1 MIRLKSLDIMRGLT
15 VALMILVNNGGE
27 QNYHILTHSKWNG
40 LTPCDLVFPFFLFM
54 MGMSTYLSLRKTE
67 FKPSLM
73 IYRKIAK
80 RTILLFLIGLSIN
93 WFDIICSGNGLDFE
107 HLRIWAVLQRIAL
120 CYGIVS
126 LLAIHINQR
135 YFVHIILGIII
146 VYMGILAFGN
156 GYAYDASVNIIAQTD
171 LHIFGYDHLY
181 HKSPVDPEGLLST
194 LPAIAHTMIGFLCC
208 KYISIAGQ
216 DVHSKIKFLKISGL
230 VMLTLGFFLSLIGF
244 GINKRIWSPSYV
256 FVTCGFAA
264 WILSLLIQWID
275 RGETCTEGKMEI
287 NAEGKTEASAKG
299 IDGKNA
305 ERKTEANAEGIDG
318 KNAEGMDGKNAEG
331 KTIRTKENPITVLF
345 LSFGMNPL
353 FLYVLSE
360 FLAIVFG
367 TYGIKD
373 DLLGF
378 IRNAISD
385 EYLVSLTYALFF
397 VAIHAAM
404 GIWMYRKKIFIKL

>member
-67 FKPSLM
+67 FKPSLI

-93 WFDIICSGNGLDFE
+93 WFDMICSGNGLDFA

-135 YFVHIILGIII
+135 YFIHIILGIII

-156 GYAYDASVNIIAQTD
+156 GYTYDASVNIIAQAD
-171 LHIFGYDHLY
+171 LHFFGYDHLY

-194 LPAIAHTMIGFLCC
+194 IPAIAHTMIGFLCC

-216 DVHSKIKFLKISGL
+216 TVESKIKVLKVAGL
-230 VMLTLGFFLSLIGF
+230 VMVALGFGLSLIGF

-256 FVTCGFAA
+256 FVTCGFAS
-264 WILSLLIQWID
+264 WILGILVQF
-275 RGETCTEGKMEI
+275 
-287 NAEGKTEASAKG
+287 
-299 IDGKNA
+299 IDGRGAATDSAATGDSQK
-305 ERKTEANAEGIDG
+305 KTQKDNILTRGLLA
-318 KNAEGMDGKNAEG
+318 
-331 KTIRTKENPITVLF
+331 
-345 LSFGMNPL
+345 FGMNPL
-353 FLYVLSE
+353 FLYVMSE
-360 FLAIVFG
+360 ALAILFSSF
-367 TYGIKD
+367 GIKADIFAGIHSLITD
-373 DLLGF
+373 DYV
-378 IRNAISD
+378 A
-385 EYLVSLTYALFF
+385 SLTYALFF
-397 VAIHAAM
+397 VAIHAVM
-404 GIWMYRKKIFIKL
+404 GVWMYHKKIFIKL

>member
-67 FKPSLM
+67 FKPSLI

-93 WFDIICSGNGLDFE
+93 WFDMICSGNGLDFS

-156 GYAYDASVNIIAQTD
+156 GYAYDASVNIIAQAD
-171 LHIFGYDHLY
+171 LHFFGYDHLY

-208 KYISIAGQ
+208 KYISVAGQ
-216 DVHSKIKFLKISGL
+216 NVHSKIKFLKISGL
-230 VMLTLGFFLSLIGF
+230 IMLILGFFLSLSGF

-275 RGETCTEGKMEI
+275 RSEI
-287 NAEGKTEASAKG
+287 SAEG
-299 IDGKNA
+299 
-305 ERKTEANAEGIDG
+305 KTEANAEG
-318 KNAEGMDGKNAEG
+318 
-331 KTIRTKENPITVLF
+331 KTIKTKENPITVLF
-345 LSFGMNPL
+345 LSFGRNPL

-360 FLAIVFG
+360 FLAIVFR

-373 DLLGF
+373 DLLGL
-378 IRNAISD
+378 IRNVISD

-404 GIWMYRKKIFIKL
+404 GIWMYQKKIFIKL

>member
-67 FKPSLM
+67 FKPSLI

-93 WFDIICSGNGLDFE
+93 WFDMICSGNGLDFA

-135 YFVHIILGIII
+135 YFIHIIIGIII
-146 VYMGILAFGN
+146 GYMGILAFGN
-156 GYAYDASVNIIAQTD
+156 GYAYDASVNIIAQAD

-216 DVHSKIKFLKISGL
+216 NVHSKIKFLKISGL

-275 RGETCTEGKMEI
+275 RGEISTEGKI
-287 NAEGKTEASAKG
+287 KASAEGK
-299 IDGKNA
+299 I
-305 ERKTEANAEGIDG
+305 EANAEGIDG
-318 KNAEGMDGKNAEG
+318 KSAEGMDGKSAGG

-367 TYGIKD
+367 TYGIKG
-373 DLLGF
+373 DLLGL

>member
-67 FKPSLM
+67 FKPSLI

-93 WFDIICSGNGLDFE
+93 WFDMICSGNGLDFA

-135 YFVHIILGIII
+135 YFIHIILGIII

-156 GYAYDASVNIIAQTD
+156 GYAYDASVNIIAQAD
-171 LHIFGYDHLY
+171 LHFFGYDHLY

-216 DVHSKIKFLKISGL
+216 NVHSKIKFLKISGL
-230 VMLTLGFFLSLIGF
+230 VMLILGFFLSLIGF

-264 WILSLLIQWID
+264 CILSLLIQWID
-275 RGETCTEGKMEI
+275 RGEI
-287 NAEGKTEASAKG
+287 SAEGKNEA
-299 IDGKNA
+299 
-305 ERKTEANAEGIDG
+305 
-318 KNAEGMDGKNAEG
+318 NAEG
-331 KTIRTKENPITVLF
+331 KTIKTKENPITVLF

-373 DLLGF
+373 DLLGL
-378 IRNAISD
+378 IRNVISD

-397 VAIHAAM
+397 VAIHASM

>member
-67 FKPSLM
+67 FKPSLI
-73 IYRKIAK
+73 IYRKIVK

-93 WFDIICSGNGLDFE
+93 WFDMICSGNGLDFA

-156 GYAYDASVNIIAQTD
+156 GYTYDASVNIIAQAD

-216 DVHSKIKFLKISGL
+216 NVHSKIKFLKISGL
-230 VMLTLGFFLSLIGF
+230 VMLILGFFLSLIGF

-275 RGETCTEGKMEI
+275 KGETNAKRKEEI
-287 NAEGKTEASAKG
+287 IAEGKGE
-299 IDGKNA
+299 I
-305 ERKTEANAEGIDG
+305 I
-318 KNAEGMDGKNAEG
+318 AEG
-331 KTIRTKENPITVLF
+331 KTIKRKENPITVLF

-373 DLLGF
+373 DLLGL
-378 IRNAISD
+378 IRNVISD
-385 EYLVSLTYALFF
+385 EYLVSLTYALSF
-397 VAIHAAM
+397 VIIHAAI

>member
-67 FKPSLM
+67 FKPSLI

-93 WFDIICSGNGLDFE
+93 WFDMICSGNGLDFA

-135 YFVHIILGIII
+135 YFIHIILGIII

-156 GYAYDASVNIIAQTD
+156 GYAYDASVNIIAQAD
-171 LHIFGYDHLY
+171 LHFFGYDHLY

-216 DVHSKIKFLKISGL
+216 NVHSKIKFLKISGL
-230 VMLTLGFFLSLIGF
+230 VMLILGFFLSLIGF

-275 RGETCTEGKMEI
+275 RCEI
-287 NAEGKTEASAKG
+287 SAEGKNKA
-299 IDGKNA
+299 
-305 ERKTEANAEGIDG
+305 
-318 KNAEGMDGKNAEG
+318 NAEG
-331 KTIRTKENPITVLF
+331 KTI
-345 LSFGMNPL
+345 
-353 FLYVLSE
+353 
-360 FLAIVFG
+360 
-367 TYGIKD
+367 
-373 DLLGF
+373 
-378 IRNAISD
+378 
-385 EYLVSLTYALFF
+385 
-397 VAIHAAM
+397 
-404 GIWMYRKKIFIKL
+404 

>member
-1 MIRLKSLDIMRGLT
+1 M
-15 VALMILVNNGGE
+15 
-27 QNYHILTHSKWNG
+27 
-40 LTPCDLVFPFFLFM
+40 
-54 MGMSTYLSLRKTE
+54 
-67 FKPSLM
+67 
-73 IYRKIAK
+73 
-80 RTILLFLIGLSIN
+80 
-93 WFDIICSGNGLDFE
+93 ICSGNGLDFA

-156 GYAYDASVNIIAQTD
+156 GYAYDASVNIIAQAD
-171 LHIFGYDHLY
+171 LHFFGYDHLY

-208 KYISIAGQ
+208 KYISIADQ
-216 DVHSKIKFLKISGL
+216 NVHSKIKFLKISGL
-230 VMLTLGFFLSLIGF
+230 IMLILGFFLSLIGF

-264 WILSLLIQWID
+264 WVLSLLIQWID
-275 RGETCTEGKMEI
+275 RGEI
-287 NAEGKTEASAKG
+287 SAEGK
-299 IDGKNA
+299 N
-305 ERKTEANAEGIDG
+305 EANT
-318 KNAEGMDGKNAEG
+318 EG
-331 KTIRTKENPITVLF
+331 KTIKTKENPITVLF

-373 DLLGF
+373 DLLGL
-378 IRNAISD
+378 IRNVISD

-404 GIWMYRKKIFIKL
+404 GIWMYQKKIFIKL

>member
-67 FKPSLM
+67 FKPSLI

-93 WFDIICSGNGLDFE
+93 WFDMICSGNGLDFA

-135 YFVHIILGIII
+135 YFIHIIPGIII

-156 GYAYDASVNIIAQTD
+156 GYAYDASVNIIAQAD
-171 LHIFGYDHLY
+171 LHFFGYDHLY

-216 DVHSKIKFLKISGL
+216 NVHSKIKFLKISGL
-230 VMLTLGFFLSLIGF
+230 VMLILGFFLSLIGF

-275 RGETCTEGKMEI
+275 RGEI
-287 NAEGKTEASAKG
+287 SAEGKNEA
-299 IDGKNA
+299 
-305 ERKTEANAEGIDG
+305 
-318 KNAEGMDGKNAEG
+318 NAEG
-331 KTIRTKENPITVLF
+331 KTIKTKENPITVLF

-373 DLLGF
+373 DLLGL
-378 IRNAISD
+378 IRNVISD

-397 VAIHAAM
+397 VAIHASM

>member
-67 FKPSLM
+67 FKPSLI

-93 WFDIICSGNGLDFE
+93 WFDMVCSGNGLDFA

-156 GYAYDASVNIIAQTD
+156 GYAYDASVNIIAQAD
-171 LHIFGYDHLY
+171 LHFFGYDHLY

-208 KYISIAGQ
+208 KYISIADQ
-216 DVHSKIKFLKISGL
+216 NVHSKIKFLKISGL
-230 VMLTLGFFLSLIGF
+230 IMLILGFFLSLIGF

-264 WILSLLIQWID
+264 WVLSLLIQWID
-275 RGETCTEGKMEI
+275 RGEI
-287 NAEGKTEASAKG
+287 SAEGK
-299 IDGKNA
+299 I
-305 ERKTEANAEGIDG
+305 EANAEG
-318 KNAEGMDGKNAEG
+318 M
-331 KTIRTKENPITVLF
+331 TIKTKENPITVLF

-373 DLLGF
+373 DLLDL
-378 IRNAISD
+378 IRNVISD

-404 GIWMYRKKIFIKL
+404 GIWMYQKKIFIKL

>member
-54 MGMSTYLSLRKTE
+54 MGMSTYLSLRKTK
-67 FKPSLM
+67 FKPSLI

-93 WFDIICSGNGLDFE
+93 WFDMICSGNGLDFA

-156 GYAYDASVNIIAQTD
+156 GYAYDASVNIIAQAD
-171 LHIFGYDHLY
+171 LHFFGYDHLY

-194 LPAIAHTMIGFLCC
+194 LPAIAHTIIGFLCC
-208 KYISIAGQ
+208 KYISIADQ
-216 DVHSKIKFLKISGL
+216 NVHSKIKFLKISGL
-230 VMLTLGFFLSLIGF
+230 IMLILGFFLSLIGF

-264 WILSLLIQWID
+264 WVLSLLIQWID
-275 RGETCTEGKMEI
+275 RGEI
-287 NAEGKTEASAKG
+287 SAEGK
-299 IDGKNA
+299 N
-305 ERKTEANAEGIDG
+305 EANT
-318 KNAEGMDGKNAEG
+318 EG
-331 KTIRTKENPITVLF
+331 KTIKTKENPITVLF

-373 DLLGF
+373 DLLGL
-378 IRNAISD
+378 IRNVISD

-404 GIWMYRKKIFIKL
+404 GIWMYQKKIFIKL

>member
-67 FKPSLM
+67 FKPSLI

-93 WFDIICSGNGLDFE
+93 WFDMICSGNGLDFA

-156 GYAYDASVNIIAQTD
+156 GYAYDASVNIIAQAD
-171 LHIFGYDHLY
+171 LHFFGYDHLY
-181 HKSPVDPEGLLST
+181 HKSLVDPEGLLST

-216 DVHSKIKFLKISGL
+216 NVHSKIKFLKISGL
-230 VMLTLGFFLSLIGF
+230 VMLILGFFLSLIGF

-264 WILSLLIQWID
+264 WVLSLLIQWID
-275 RGETCTEGKMEI
+275 RGEI
-287 NAEGKTEASAKG
+287 SAEGK
-299 IDGKNA
+299 I
-305 ERKTEANAEGIDG
+305 EANAE
-318 KNAEGMDGKNAEG
+318 E
-331 KTIRTKENPITVLF
+331 KTIKTKENPITVLF

-373 DLLGF
+373 DLLGL
-378 IRNAISD
+378 IRNVISD

-404 GIWMYRKKIFIKL
+404 GIWMYQKKIFIKL

>member
-15 VALMILVNNGGE
+15 VTLMILVNNGGE

-67 FKPSLM
+67 FKPSLI

-93 WFDIICSGNGLDFE
+93 WFDMICSGNGLDFA

-156 GYAYDASVNIIAQTD
+156 GYAYDASVNIIAQAD
-171 LHIFGYDHLY
+171 LHFFGYDHLY

-208 KYISIAGQ
+208 KYISIADQ
-216 DVHSKIKFLKISGL
+216 NVHSKIKFLKISGL
-230 VMLTLGFFLSLIGF
+230 IMLILGFFLSLIGF

-264 WILSLLIQWID
+264 WVLSLLIQWID
-275 RGETCTEGKMEI
+275 RGEI
-287 NAEGKTEASAKG
+287 SAEGKIEA
-299 IDGKNA
+299 
-305 ERKTEANAEGIDG
+305 
-318 KNAEGMDGKNAEG
+318 NAEG
-331 KTIRTKENPITVLF
+331 KTIKTKENPITVLF

-373 DLLGF
+373 DLLDL
-378 IRNAISD
+378 IRNVISD

-404 GIWMYRKKIFIKL
+404 GIWMYQKKIFIKL

>member
-67 FKPSLM
+67 FKPSLI

-93 WFDIICSGNGLDFE
+93 WFDMICSGNGLDFA

-146 VYMGILAFGN
+146 VYMGILSFGN
-156 GYAYDASVNIIAQTD
+156 GYSYDASVNIIAQAD
-171 LHIFGYDHLY
+171 LNFFGYDHLY

-208 KYISIAGQ
+208 KYISVAGQ
-216 DVHSKIKFLKISGL
+216 NVHSKIKFLKISGL
-230 VMLTLGFFLSLIGF
+230 IMLILGFFLSLSGF

-275 RGETCTEGKMEI
+275 RSEI
-287 NAEGKTEASAKG
+287 SAEGKTEA
-299 IDGKNA
+299 N
-305 ERKTEANAEGIDG
+305 T
-318 KNAEGMDGKNAEG
+318 EG
-331 KTIRTKENPITVLF
+331 KTIKTKENPITVLF
-345 LSFGMNPL
+345 LSFGRNPL

-360 FLAIVFG
+360 FLAIVFR

-373 DLLGF
+373 DLLGL
-378 IRNAISD
+378 IRNVISD

-404 GIWMYRKKIFIKL
+404 GIWMYQKKIFIKL

>member
-67 FKPSLM
+67 FKPSLI

-93 WFDIICSGNGLDFE
+93 WFDMICSGNGLDFA

-156 GYAYDASVNIIAQTD
+156 GYAYDASVNIIAQAD
-171 LHIFGYDHLY
+171 LHFFGYDHLY

-194 LPAIAHTMIGFLCC
+194 LPAIAHTMIGFLCS

-216 DVHSKIKFLKISGL
+216 NVHSKIKFLKISGL
-230 VMLTLGFFLSLIGF
+230 VMLILGFFLSLIGF

-264 WILSLLIQWID
+264 WVLSLLIQWID
-275 RGETCTEGKMEI
+275 RGEI
-287 NAEGKTEASAKG
+287 SAEGK
-299 IDGKNA
+299 I
-305 ERKTEANAEGIDG
+305 EANAE
-318 KNAEGMDGKNAEG
+318 E
-331 KTIRTKENPITVLF
+331 KTIKTKENPITVLF

-373 DLLGF
+373 DLLGL
-378 IRNAISD
+378 IRNVISD

-404 GIWMYRKKIFIKL
+404 GIWMYQKKIFIKL

>member
-54 MGMSTYLSLRKTE
+54 MGMSTYLSLKKTE
-67 FKPSLM
+67 FKPSLI
-73 IYRKIAK
+73 IYKKIAK
-80 RTILLFLIGLSIN
+80 RTFLLFLIGLSIN
-93 WFDIICSGNGLDFE
+93 WFDMICSGNGLDFA

-275 RGETCTEGKMEI
+275 RSEPI
-287 NAEGKTEASAKG
+287 AEGKIDARVEGKIEA
-299 IDGKNA
+299 
-305 ERKTEANAEGIDG
+305 R
-318 KNAEGMDGKNAEG
+318 AEG
-331 KTIRTKENPITVLF
+331 KNIKTKENPITVLF

-373 DLLGF
+373 DLLGL

-385 EYLVSLTYALFF
+385 EYLVSLTYALCF